1 MDFSLDREFFKK
13 FFKKFLSFFFIP
25 SLKGSIKK
33 REKDL
38 KKTYPKAICH
48 SLDPISIK
56 EGTNYWIH
64 LTFLSNTSGCLEILK
79 GSACVLI
86 WNEDRQQVTQVFLST
101 I

>member
-33 REKDL
+33 RKKDL
-38 KKTYPKAICH
+38 KKTPKAICH